1 MSELLQDAIE
11 EVRMISASLQEN
23 SQGLRDHA
31 TGLRERA
38 TARVAR
44 GTHALERMAPW
55 ASPPP
60 AEVEQAES
68 QRLDIFKDGT
78 ATVRRQR

>member
-1 MSELLQDAIE
+1 MHLLATEPWQSPERQAACIQMSELLQDAIE

-60 AEVEQAES
+60 TEV
-68 QRLDIFKDGT
+68 
-78 ATVRRQR
+78 